1 MSVIPAPESCGARD
15 QEFKFNLKC
24 LWSWRPD
31 RVTREPAS
39 EINTRASAL
48 AQQMRSPK
56 VPTAQKHRH
65 GDMSSILRTHIKAER
80 ENQLRKVV
88 L

>member
-1 MSVIPAPESCGARD
+1 MPVIPALGSCGVRD

-39 EINTRASAL
+39 ELNARASAL
-48 AQQMRSPK
+48 AQQMWSPK
-56 VPTAQKHRH
+56 VPTAQMHRH
-65 GDMSSILRTHIKAER
+65 GDMSSILGTH
-80 ENQLRKVV
+80 RKVEGEN
-88 L
+88 